1 MYSRCITGFNTL
13 FIIYTAFVKREVFSM
28 QCKERLEA
36 YLRENQVPFQEQQH
50 SRAFSAQRIAEC
62 EHVSS
67 KKVAKAVIAIVDGK
81 MISLVL
87 PASCHADLELVRV
100 ALGAQSIWLAH
111 EAEFASAFPDC
122 EVGAMPPFG
131 NLYNIPV
138 YVEKSLASEEMI
150 IFPAG
155 TYTDTISL
163 KYADFERLVH
173 PQVMAFARPLS
184 VA

>member
-1 MYSRCITGFNTL
+1 MP
-13 FIIYTAFVKREVFSM
+13 
-28 QCKERLEA
+28 CKERLEA

-67 KKVAKAVIAIVDGK
+67 KQVARVVIASADGK

-87 PASCHADLELVRV
+87 PASSHVDLELMRTL
-100 ALGAQSIWLAH
+100 LGVQSIRLAH
-111 EAEFASAFPDC
+111 EEEFAPAFPDC

-138 YVEKSLASEEMI
+138 YVDRSLASEETI

-163 KYADFERLVH
+163 KYADFERLAH
-173 PQVMAFARPLS
+173 PEVMAFARPLTM
-184 VA
+184 A

>member
-1 MYSRCITGFNTL
+1 
-13 FIIYTAFVKREVFSM
+13 M

-67 KKVAKAVIAIVDGK
+67 KKVAKTVIAIVDGK
-81 MISLVL
+81 MVLLVL
-87 PASCHADLELVRV
+87 PASSHVDLELVRV
-100 ALGAQSIWLAH
+100 LLGAQSIRLAH

-122 EVGAMPPFG
+122 ELGAMPPFG

-138 YVEKSLASEEMI
+138 YVEKSLASEDTM

-155 TYTDTISL
+155 THTDTISMN
-163 KYADFERLVH
+163 YADFVRLVH
-173 PQVMAFARPLS
+173 PRVMAFARPL
-184 VA
+184 APA